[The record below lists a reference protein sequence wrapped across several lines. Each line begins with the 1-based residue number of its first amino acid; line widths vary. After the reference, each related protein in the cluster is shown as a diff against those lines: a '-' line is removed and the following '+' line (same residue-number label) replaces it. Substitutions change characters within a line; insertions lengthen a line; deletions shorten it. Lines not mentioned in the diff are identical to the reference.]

1 MTGFFAPHFLLTAA
15 VISAVIFVNGWTDA
29 PNAVATCIG
38 SGAMK
43 PRSAIN
49 MAAVFNLLGLLVMY
63 AVNDSVA
70 RNIGESVNLGE
81 DNRLTAL
88 CSAMIAIVVFA
99 VAAWFFG
106 IPTSEGHALLAALAG
121 SAAAQGNGAG
131 MDVGFWVSV
140 IAGLLIT
147 SGAGFALGF
156 LGKRLLGK
164 TRFAEKRRFLRL
176 GEIISAALL
185 AFIHGAQDGQKFTA
199 VLILGLGL
207 AAPESRPPRLPAILY
222 CAALMAAGTAVGGM
236 RIIKKVGSG
245 ITTVDECG
253 GLCCDVAAF
262 VSLLVCTLLG
272 MPVSTTHT
280 KTTAVLGVGVA
291 NRRVNLRAYG
301 AMAVIWLL
309 TFPVCFA
316 ISFFITKLC
325 IS

>member
-1 MTGFFAPHFLLTAA
+1 MAGFFAPQLVLTAA

-38 SGAMK
+38 SGSMK

-49 MAAVFNLLGLLVMY
+49 MAAAFNLLGLLVMY
-63 AVNDSVA
+63 GVNDSVA

-81 DNRLTAL
+81 ENRLTAL
-88 CSAMIAIVVFA
+88 CAAMIAIVVFA
-99 VAAWFFG
+99 VGAWFFG
-106 IPTSEGHALLAALAG
+106 VPTSEGHALLSALAG
-121 SAAAQGNGAG
+121 SAAAQGGKAG
-131 MDVGFWVSV
+131 IVTSFWVSV

-147 SGAGFALGF
+147 TLAGFVLGF
-156 LGKRLLGK
+156 FGRILLGRSK
-164 TRFAEKRRFLRL
+164 LSKRRKLLQRA
-176 GEIISAALL
+176 EIISAALL

-199 VLILGLGL
+199 VLLLGLSL
-207 AAPESRPPRLPAILY
+207 AAPERRPARLPAILY
-222 CAALMAAGTAVGGM
+222 CALLMAAGTAVGGM

-253 GLCCDVAAF
+253 GLCCDAAAF
-262 VSLLVCTLLG
+262 ISLLVCTLLG

-291 NRRVNLRAYG
+291 TRNVNFRTYG
-301 AMAVIWLL
+301 AMAVTWLL
-309 TFPVCFA
+309 TFPICFA
-316 ISFFITKLC
+316 ISFFITRLC